1 LRNLIFLLSV
11 FIFVFCS
18 ACEAM
23 TGPISIHGFHRGKN
37 YQTYLNDNGY
47 EYIGNGIGDG
57 LYRSRDG
64 KIYVST
70 FRNEG
75 QISYIDVVGSGYA
88 TNKGIEVGMTIQDL
102 TNAYGN
108 IYPSEGFW
116 EKHRNEE
123 DAGMMSNVK
132 DNPQYSRSYSHY
144 YFVSFG
150 HWIATPTYWLGGDG
164 NEEWISFII
173 NKYTGRIEMIHYDA
187 SCYRRIDPILFA
199 DKYGL
204 L

>member
-1 LRNLIFLLSV
+1 
-11 FIFVFCS
+11 
-18 ACEAM
+18 M

-150 HWIATPTYWLGGDG
+150 HWIATPTYWLGGMAMRSG
-164 NEEWISFII
+164 FLS
-173 NKYTGRIEMIHYDA
+173 
-187 SCYRRIDPILFA
+187 S
-199 DKYGL
+199 
-204 L
+204 